1 MKKQFILLGDEPP
14 TAFDKWLLESI
25 NELPLN
31 INRAAMI
38 LFPKDASDVG
48 CYTAHFNM
56 QTMDLAEAANHMLFD
71 SIDAFI
77 KANLGNYRSMDVDE
91 DGCAI
96 EEDFEEEEENDV

>member
-1 MKKQFILLGDEPP
+1 MKQFILLGNEQP
-14 TAFDKWLLESI
+14 TPFEQWLLEQI
-25 NELPLN
+25 NEIPCN
-31 INRAAMI
+31 IGRAALI
-38 LFPKDASDVG
+38 LFPKESSDVG

-77 KANLGNYRSMDVDE
+77 KANLGNYRSMEVDE

-96 EEDFEEEEENDV
+96 EEDFEEEEEDYV

>member
-1 MKKQFILLGDEPP
+1 MKKQFILLGDEQP
-14 TAFDKWLLESI
+14 TLFEQWLLERI
-25 NELPLN
+25 NELPGD
-31 INRAAMI
+31 IDRAALI
-38 LFPKDASDVG
+38 LFQKDVSDVG

-77 KANLGNYRSMDVDE
+77 KANLGHYRSMEVDE

-96 EEDFEEEEENDV
+96 EEDFEEE